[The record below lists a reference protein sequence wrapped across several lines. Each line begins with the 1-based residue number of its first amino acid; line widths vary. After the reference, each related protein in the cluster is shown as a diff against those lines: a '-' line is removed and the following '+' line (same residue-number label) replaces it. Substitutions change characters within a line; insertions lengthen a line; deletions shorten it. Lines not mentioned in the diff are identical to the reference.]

1 MKSWLGTTLHHGRFI
16 NLSFWRNP
24 SAAFFGIAFPLMILT
39 INSAI
44 FGGGTMPM
52 HGEAIPVAAFY
63 VAGMSVF
70 AIVMTCFTNLATS
83 VAYDRDMGR
92 LKRIRGTPT
101 PVSAYVSAR
110 LLFAVGIGLLTSL
123 LCVAF
128 GVLFFGVHISLP
140 NLLAFLLTV
149 LVGSA
154 SLGGLALAVVAVI
167 PNAQAAP
174 AILNAATFPV
184 LFLSN
189 VFYPINRLP
198 DWLNAITGVLPIK
211 PLANASVGAFF
222 GGGLSVANLAI
233 VLGWGAFGAVIAAR
247 FFRWQ
252 PSR

>member
-1 MKSWLGTTLHHGRFI
+1 MTRWLGITLHHVRFI

-24 SAAFFGIAFPLMILT
+24 SAAFFGIVFPLMILT

-44 FGGGTMPM
+44 FGAGRIRMN
-52 HGEAIPVAAFY
+52 GEAATVAAFY
-63 VAGMSVF
+63 VASMSVF
-70 AIVMTCFTNLATS
+70 AVVMTCFTNLATGI
-83 VAYDRDMGR
+83 AYDRDMGR

-110 LLFAVGIGLLTSL
+110 LLFAMIMGLLTAL
-123 LCVAF
+123 LCVAD
-128 GVLFFGVHISLP
+128 GILFFGVSVSLP
-140 NLLAFLLTV
+140 NLLAFMLMV
-149 LVGSA
+149 LAGSA

-189 VFYPINRLP
+189 VFYPIERLP
-198 DWLNAITGVLPIK
+198 AWLNGIMHILPVR
-211 PLANASVGAFF
+211 PLSNATVGAFF
-222 GGGLSVANLAI
+222 GAGISIADLAV
-233 VLGWGAFGAVIAAR
+233 VLAWGALGAVIAAR

-252 PSR
+252 PNR

>member
-1 MKSWLGTTLHHGRFI
+1 MTRWLGTTLHHVRFI

-44 FGGGTMPM
+44 FGAGRIRMN
-52 HGEAIPVAAFY
+52 GEAATVAAFY
-63 VAGMSVF
+63 VASMSVF
-70 AIVMTCFTNLATS
+70 AVVMTCFTNLATAI
-83 VAYDRDMGR
+83 AYDRDMGR

-110 LLFAVGIGLLTSL
+110 LLFAMGMGLLTAL
-123 LCVAF
+123 LCVAD
-128 GVLFFGVHISLP
+128 GVLFFGVRVSLP
-140 NLLAFLLTV
+140 NLLAFLLTI
-149 LVGSA
+149 LAGSA

-174 AILNAATFPV
+174 AILNAASFPI

-189 VFYPINRLP
+189 VFYPIDRLP
-198 DWLNAITGVLPIK
+198 AWLNAVMHFLPVR
-211 PLANASVGAFF
+211 PLANVTAGAFF
-222 GGGLSVANLAI
+222 GAGISIADLAI
-233 VLGWGAFGAVIAAR
+233 VLAWGALGAVIAAR

-252 PSR
+252 PNR

>member
-1 MKSWLGTTLHHGRFI
+1 MTRWLGTTLHHVRFI

-44 FGGGTMPM
+44 FGAGRIRMN
-52 HGEAIPVAAFY
+52 GEDSTVAAFY
-63 VAGMSVF
+63 VASMSVF
-70 AIVMTCFTNLATS
+70 AVVMSCFTNLATAIS
-83 VAYDRDMGR
+83 YDRDMGR

-110 LLFAVGIGLLTSL
+110 LLFAVGLGLLTAL
-123 LCVAF
+123 LCVAD
-128 GVLFFGVHISLP
+128 GMLFFGVRVSLP
-140 NLLAFLLTV
+140 NLLAFLLTI

-154 SLGGLALAVVAVI
+154 SLGGLALAVVAAI

-174 AILNAATFPV
+174 AILNAASFPI

-189 VFYPINRLP
+189 VFYPIERLP
-198 DWLNAITGVLPIK
+198 AWLNAVMHALPVR
-211 PLANASVGAFF
+211 PLSNASVGAFF
-222 GGGLSVANLAI
+222 GAGISIADLAI
-233 VLGWGAFGAVIAAR
+233 VFAWGALGALLAAR

-252 PSR
+252 PKR

>member
-1 MKSWLGTTLHHGRFI
+1 MTRWLRTTVHHVRFI

-44 FGGGTMPM
+44 FGAGRIRMN
-52 HGEAIPVAAFY
+52 GEDSTVAAFY
-63 VAGMSVF
+63 VASMTVF
-70 AIVMTCFTNLATS
+70 AVVMSCFTNLATAIS
-83 VAYDRDMGR
+83 YDRDMGR

-110 LLFAVGIGLLTSL
+110 LLFAMAMGLLTAL
-123 LCVAF
+123 LCVAD
-128 GVLFFGVHISLP
+128 GVLFFGVRVSLL

-154 SLGGLALAVVAVI
+154 SLGGLALAVVSAI

-174 AILNAATFPV
+174 AILNAASFPI

-189 VFYPINRLP
+189 VFYPIDRLP
-198 DWLNAITGVLPIK
+198 GWLNGIMHALPVR
-211 PLANASVGAFF
+211 PLADASVGAFF
-222 GGGLSVANLAI
+222 GAGISIASLAI
-233 VLGWGAFGAVIAAR
+233 VLAWGALGAVVAAR

-252 PSR
+252 PKR

>member
-1 MKSWLGTTLHHGRFI
+1 MRRWLGTTLHHVRFI

-39 INSAI
+39 INSAM
-44 FGGGTMPM
+44 FGGGTMQI

-70 AIVMTCFTNLATS
+70 AVVMTCFTNLAVS

-92 LKRIRGTPT
+92 LKRSRGTPT

-110 LLFAVGIGLLTSL
+110 LLFAMCVGLLASL
-123 LCVAF
+123 LCVLF
-128 GVLFFGVHISLP
+128 GLLFFGVHVSLP

-149 LVGSA
+149 LIGSA
-154 SLGGLALAVVAVI
+154 GLGGLALAIVAVI

-174 AILNAATFPV
+174 AILNFATFPV

-198 DWLNAITGVLPIK
+198 DWLNAITSALPIK
-211 PLANASVGAFF
+211 PLANACVGAFF
-222 GGGLSVANLAI
+222 GGGLSVASLAI
-233 VLGWGAFGAVIAAR
+233 VLAWGAFGALVAAR

>member
-1 MKSWLGTTLHHGRFI
+1 MTRWLRTTLHHVRFI

-24 SAAFFGIAFPLMILT
+24 SAAFFGIFFPLMILT

-44 FGGGTMPM
+44 FGAGRIRMN
-52 HGEAIPVAAFY
+52 GEASTVAAFY
-63 VAGMSVF
+63 VASMTVF
-70 AIVMTCFTNLATS
+70 AVVMSCFTNLATAIS
-83 VAYDRDMGR
+83 YDRDMGR

-110 LLFAVGIGLLTSL
+110 LLFAMAMGLLTAL
-123 LCVAF
+123 LCVAD
-128 GVLFFGVHISLP
+128 GMLFFGVRVSLP

-154 SLGGLALAVVAVI
+154 SLGGLALAVVSAI

-174 AILNAATFPV
+174 AILNAASFPI

-189 VFYPINRLP
+189 VFYPIDRLP
-198 DWLNAITGVLPIK
+198 GWLNAVMHVLPVR
-211 PLANASVGAFF
+211 PLADATVGAFF
-222 GGGLSVANLAI
+222 GAGVSIADLAV
-233 VLGWGAFGAVIAAR
+233 VLAWGALGAVIAAR

-252 PSR
+252 PKR